1 MLKSRKRFLLG
12 SLTLL
17 AGLVWGCLCM
27 LPSHPRP
34 ARKTMRAG
42 VAPDLESR
50 SFNRHSQ
57 A

>member
-17 AGLVWGCLCM
+17 AGLVCGVPLYAA
-27 LPSHPRP
+27 LHPRP